1 MHEAKGLAAFPP
13 VQTFSEVCGAQCVPE
28 LSRLVLPWQRGKEQ
42 RCLGGR
48 AGQQHAEAAP
58 RRSRQLPISSAL
70 SKAYTTQWRVLTHW
84 GMLALGCKYVLLVS
98 PKLLLIKALGWPL
111 ANSDVMVPC
120 WTKANT
126 GDEQSSWLRS
136 DVLSAGDFSDL

>member
-48 AGQQHAEAAP
+48 AGQQHAEVAP
-58 RRSRQLPISSAL
+58 RRSWQLPISSAL
-70 SKAYTTQWRVLTHW
+70 SEAYTTQWRVLTHW
-84 GMLALGCKYVLLVS
+84 GMLALGCKLCILVGVSDTSAYQGTWLATGKFRCDGILLD
-98 PKLLLIKALGWPL
+98 KG
-111 ANSDVMVPC
+111 
-120 WTKANT
+120 
-126 GDEQSSWLRS
+126 QHR
-136 DVLSAGDFSDL
+136 